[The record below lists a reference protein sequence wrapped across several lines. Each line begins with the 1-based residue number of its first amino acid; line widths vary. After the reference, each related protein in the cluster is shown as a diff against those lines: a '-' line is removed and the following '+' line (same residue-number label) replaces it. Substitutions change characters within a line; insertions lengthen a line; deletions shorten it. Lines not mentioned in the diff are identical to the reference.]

1 MDASLILAA
10 LDSTG
15 SIISGASTIIMSRK
29 EKKGLS
35 KLIKGLCFLL
45 QGKNQDAASEFVD
58 ISYVF
63 NEWNTN
69 YVMALSLAKAC
80 GDDESETVIVSYS
93 KKAISLFE
101 YLIDHIRDYKT
112 EKEVDRK
119 RDRNEKQVE
128 LLYWLGRVKKNL
140 LFANQKRGTL
150 TKDSDG
156 SILLHGKQVFCKR
169 CRLIRN
175 YQEYIDT
182 VFKTLDIGRELAEKY
197 GFKQWEAKILCQEAL
212 LFAMNNNIKEVRKKQ
227 LKLCGVEDENTQVVE
242 YVSDEA
248 QYIYE
253 RVRDRYNPDMAKNLI
268 SRSQD

>member
-1 MDASLILAA
+1 M
-10 LDSTG
+10 
-15 SIISGASTIIMSRK
+15 
-29 EKKGLS
+29 
-35 KLIKGLCFLL
+35 F
-45 QGKNQDAASEFVD
+45 
-58 ISYVF
+58 F
-63 NEWNTN
+63 NEWNTS

-80 GDDESETVIVSYS
+80 GDDESETGIVSYS

-112 EKEVDRK
+112 EKEVDLERV
-119 RDRNEKQVE
+119 RNEKQVE

-156 SILLHGKQVFCKR
+156 GILLHGRTVFVDEDQPIRKYQLIR
-169 CRLIRN
+169 KYRLIHN
-175 YQEYIDT
+175 YQQYIDT
-182 VFKTLDIGRELAEKY
+182 IFDTLNEGRKLAEDN
-197 GFKQWEAKILCQEAL
+197 GFIQWKAKIRCQEAL
-212 LFAMNNNIKEVRKKQ
+212 LHAMNNNIEEVLTIQRE
-227 LKLCGVEDENTQVVE
+227 LCGVKDKNIKVVE

-253 RVRDRYNPDMAKNLI
+253 RVRDRYNPEMAKNLI